1 MKSFAAKKSMPG
13 ATTKGMKHHVKG
25 CLEDSSPY
33 WHILHVG
40 TNNYKNKKSAEDIA
54 NDIINLEISIR
65 NEKNNVFVSGVTI
78 QNDWLNSKRKNVISL
93 LQRKCDEEKICFA
106 NNTNINVIMLN
117 SSGLHLKGT
126 WNHILQKKALTGLQ
140 LINLQKRNNKKTT
153 KRRNLGSNGKI

>member
-65 NEKNNVFVSGVTI
+65 NEKNNVFVSGLTVR
-78 QNDWLNSKRKNVISL
+78 NDRLNDRGKNMNSL
-93 LQRKCDEEKICFA
+93 LKRRCDEEKICFVY
-106 NNTNINVIMLN
+106 NTNIK
-117 SSGLHLKGT
+117 H
-126 WNHILQKKALTGLQ
+126 
-140 LINLQKRNNKKTT
+140 
-153 KRRNLGSNGKI
+153 